1 MAFWDDLE
9 KKATDATTNVM
20 SRVKGVSDTTR
31 LNSMV
36 AEEEKRIKDIYFK
49 IGQTYV
55 ALHGQ
60 ENDAAFVN
68 LLNALKASQLK
79 VEQYKQEIMDIKGVR
94 RCEKCG
100 AEVQNGAAFCMSCG
114 TPLPRIQPQPVN
126 VGRTCKKCGAN
137 LAPGARF
144 CTNCGTPYAEEASG
158 SPSGN
163 STGNSTGSAMG
174 SAMWMSFGSSK
185 PVEQPNYEPQQ
196 REESDSYQE
205 PIQKEEQLQKQW
217 ENPAKK
223 VCQACG
229 AELGENTRFCI
240 VCGAPAGQAPNNA
253 EQPQNITVTVSPVT
267 LSKPETQ
274 AVQSEPARTKFCTGC
289 GAPLEDD
296 SLFCTECG
304 KKVD

>member
-68 LLNALKASQLK
+68 LLNALKASELK

-137 LAPGARF
+137 WHQELVSVQIVEHLMRKKHQEVQ
-144 CTNCGTPYAEEASG
+144 AEILQEILQEALWVVLWG
-158 SPSGN
+158 IHL
-163 STGNSTGSAMG
+163 
-174 SAMWMSFGSSK
+174 
-185 PVEQPNYEPQQ
+185 E
-196 REESDSYQE
+196 
-205 PIQKEEQLQKQW
+205 
-217 ENPAKK
+217 
-223 VCQACG
+223 
-229 AELGENTRFCI
+229 
-240 VCGAPAGQAPNNA
+240 
-253 EQPQNITVTVSPVT
+253 
-267 LSKPETQ
+267 
-274 AVQSEPARTKFCTGC
+274 VQS
-289 GAPLEDD
+289 L
-296 SLFCTECG
+296 
-304 KKVD
+304 

>member
-36 AEEEKRIKDIYFK
+36 TEEEKRIRDIYFK

-126 VGRTCKKCGAN
+126 VRKTCKKCGAN

-144 CTNCGTPYAEEASG
+144 CTNCGTPYVEETSG
-158 SPSGN
+158 SPS
-163 STGNSTGSAMG
+163 GNSTGSAMG
-174 SAMWMSFGSSK
+174 SAMGNSFGSSK

-253 EQPQNITVTVSPVT
+253 E
-267 LSKPETQ
+267 
-274 AVQSEPARTKFCTGC
+274 
-289 GAPLEDD
+289 
-296 SLFCTECG
+296 
-304 KKVD
+304 

>member
-36 AEEEKRIKDIYFK
+36 TEEEKRIRDIYFK

-126 VGRTCKKCGAN
+126 VRKTCKKCGAN

-144 CTNCGTPYAEEASG
+144 CTNCGTPYVEETSG

-163 STGNSTGSAMG
+163 STGSAMG
-174 SAMWMSFGSSK
+174 NSFGSSK

-196 REESDSYQE
+196 REESDSY
-205 PIQKEEQLQKQW
+205 
-217 ENPAKK
+217 
-223 VCQACG
+223 
-229 AELGENTRFCI
+229 
-240 VCGAPAGQAPNNA
+240 
-253 EQPQNITVTVSPVT
+253 
-267 LSKPETQ
+267 
-274 AVQSEPARTKFCTGC
+274 
-289 GAPLEDD
+289 
-296 SLFCTECG
+296 
-304 KKVD
+304 

>member
-20 SRVKGVSDTTR
+20 SRVRGVSDTTR

-36 AEEEKRIKDIYFK
+36 TEEERRIKDIYSK

-79 VEQYKQEIMDIKGVR
+79 IEQYKQEIMDIKGVR

-114 TPLPRIQPQPVN
+114 TPLPKIQPQPIRS
-126 VGRTCKKCGAN
+126 GKICKKCGAS
-137 LAPGARF
+137 LAPTARF
-144 CTNCGTPYAEEASG
+144 CTNCGTPYEEEASG
-158 SPSGN
+158 NPSGN
-163 STGNSTGSAMG
+163 SVGSAMG
-174 SAMWMSFGSSK
+174 SSFGSTMGSSK
-185 PVEQPNYEPQQ
+185 PAEQSNYEPQK

-205 PIQKEEQLQKQW
+205 PVQKEEQLQKQC

-240 VCGAPAGQAPNNA
+240 VCGAPAEQEPNNA
-253 EQPQNITVTVSPVT
+253 EQPKDITVTVSPVT

-274 AVQSEPARTKFCTGC
+274 AVQNEPARTKFCTGC
-289 GAPLEDD
+289 GAPLEED

>member
-68 LLNALKASQLK
+68 LLNALKVSQLK

-163 STGNSTGSAMG
+163 STGNSTGSATG
-174 SAMWMSFGSSK
+174 NSFGSSK
-185 PVEQPNYEPQQ
+185 PV
-196 REESDSYQE
+196 
-205 PIQKEEQLQKQW
+205 
-217 ENPAKK
+217 
-223 VCQACG
+223 
-229 AELGENTRFCI
+229 
-240 VCGAPAGQAPNNA
+240 
-253 EQPQNITVTVSPVT
+253 
-267 LSKPETQ
+267 
-274 AVQSEPARTKFCTGC
+274 
-289 GAPLEDD
+289 
-296 SLFCTECG
+296 
-304 KKVD
+304 